1 MSGPYLIRMSDAA
14 FADIPNKVVPRTVR
28 LKDPTLAGP
37 AATKWIFIGYC
48 EKLLYK
54 NAKLVELL
62 VRFAGRVDDADCWSQ
77 LTEGQ
82 RALHSL
88 ATFDGQVRN
97 GGITQFFWNCP
108 DLVIAVSEALTAL
121 GESELATAYEKA
133 LASLVGNMEA
143 WSNLRNQS
151 EADPEEFWEPFQASY
166 ELLDLN
172 WFDDSYFE
180 KYGPALVVR
189 LVDYVRASKHE
200 FIEF

>member
-1 MSGPYLIRMSDAA
+1 
-14 FADIPNKVVPRTVR
+14 
-28 LKDPTLAGP
+28 
-37 AATKWIFIGYC
+37 
-48 EKLLYK
+48 
-54 NAKLVELL
+54 
-62 VRFAGRVDDADCWSQ
+62 
-77 LTEGQ
+77 
-82 RALHSL
+82 
-88 ATFDGQVRN
+88 VRN

-121 GESELATAYEKA
+121 GQSELATAYEKA